1 MDKKIHV
8 FKIFLIQ
15 GCVFPTLLFFLFF
28 FVDLW
33 IFFLVSVVCFQ
44 LSIIILSIL

>member
-1 MDKKIHV
+1 M
-8 FKIFLIQ
+8 FLK
-15 GCVFPTLLFFLFF
+15 FFLFRGVSFPPFYYYFF